1 MGSGCN
7 VLNMVSGRLNND
19 LNTPRDMNSKALI
32 LTALMILVTA
42 SPLVTPTSAVDL
54 EDIEVMETVVNPAN
68 NHTYHLLSA
77 SSWSDA
83 ASVARS
89 LDGFLV
95 TIDDAEED
103 QWIFDTFALGDN
115 TTRHL
120 WTGLSD
126 AQNEGD
132 FRWHDGTPFLYRN
145 WGEGQPGSGNDEDY
159 IHITGTNMG
168 TIEPA
173 TWNDLEDD
181 PQYFPV
187 YGVVEIGEG
196 ADYALRFD
204 GVDDHI
210 FIDAELPVFDG
221 GYLEI
226 EAWVNVPDTDGIQ
239 FITMLGDYGWGL
251 YLNNG
256 YLAYSNEYSMS
267 GNPISN
273 VSIQESV
280 WTHIKVVINTQSGGE
295 FFIDNTSVGLI
306 DVNDSQTPAGDFGS
320 NDCFQSGEDCD
331 ELYIGRMGAGCDCN
345 YFKGM
350 MDDVVISGYSQ
361 DDAGNGS
368 LWKTDVSAWT
378 FPEGEGDSTE
388 DLQGL
393 SGEIIGASWVMPDG
407 TIIAQAMEIENDEYY
422 EGINAEAGDTLLF
435 FMDIPENTRELSVSM
450 FSWEFDEDF
459 EDEIEYEV
467 YVSLNEIPS
476 AWDHDYQ
483 IETFDWGLYVYEY
496 FEWPEEGVYWIT
508 VSSNIDINDLTINAY
523 WEEAPEPPELDEMIE
538 LNDGISITGQTIRR
552 NSGDM
557 LYYYVDLQDE
567 LAELRVNTWGGP
579 GDCELH
585 IALGSL
591 PTTDFGWDD
600 DFLFQESSGRQI
612 GGQTTSDHSYNPGND
627 ETVQI
632 FDAQPGIYYI
642 VMDSY
647 GGCREVTIQAD
658 FTYSPD
664 NVEPESAIE
673 LSAGISYG
681 PLSGFAG
688 LDQYFYIDVPVG
700 TERLEVDLSSGDG
713 EAKLM
718 MRLDQY
724 PTWTTYD
731 KHSNAPGA
739 GDKVG
744 FNDPTPGRWYILLG
758 SEEYYSRID
767 ITASFTDRYVW
778 TYDGEPIQLFNEE
791 EVSGISAPEGEELY
805 FFIDLGD
812 DIAMELVIKTWG
824 GEGDLGLFAEA
835 ENIDWGGFGE
845 DDGPFNGGGGPG
857 GRQAGGTTE
866 YQADE
871 GGADEEIRIFF
882 ATGRIDITM
891 AANADIEDISILAI
905 WEGLDEPRPGPD
917 PDPDPDPEEDVIIPC
932 DEYVEELFAM
942 YDTNN
947 DGDISKEELDDLD
960 DEGFEEAD
968 INRDGV
974 LDLNE
979 AKMDLCSCGNELMI
993 AFDQSGND
1001 EISIEAM
1008 SSIPW
1013 KNEFDF
1019 FEMDRNQDL
1028 YIDLNEIEDY
1038 SENCVT
1044 TYDPLDRDGD
1054 GTPDDKDAFPDDASE
1069 DTDTDGDGVGDNSD
1083 IFASVDND
1091 VVWVSASMLGIILVT
1106 VLGYLVIR
1114 SKKDP
1119 EYAWESQRD
1128 AMSEALL
1135 SGTTNPM
1142 ESSMM
1147 SDMEVQEV
1155 PPPLDLGTPMKEV
1168 PADMIV
1174 ADLFE

>member
-1 MGSGCN
+1 METACN
-7 VLNMVSGRLNND
+7 NWGITSGRLNNNRD
-19 LNTPRDMNSKALI
+19 TPRTMNSKALI
-32 LTALMILVTA
+32 ITALMLVVTA
-42 SPLVTPTSAVDL
+42 SPLVTSTTAVDL
-54 EDIEVMETVVNPAN
+54 EDIVVIETVVNPAN

-126 AQNEGD
+126 EQQEGD

-145 WGEGQPGSGNDEDY
+145 WGEGQPGSGDDEDY

-204 GVDDHI
+204 GDDDHI
-210 FIDAELPVFDG
+210 FIDAELPVFDE
-221 GYLEI
+221 YLEI
-226 EAWVNVPDTDGIQ
+226 EAWVNAPDTDGIQ

-267 GNPISN
+267 ANPTSN
-273 VSIQESV
+273 ISIQENV
-280 WTHIKVVINTQSGGE
+280 WTHIKVIVDTQLGGE
-295 FFIDNTSVGLI
+295 FFIDNQSAGLI
-306 DVNDSQTPAGDFGS
+306 DVNDSQIPAGDFGS

-350 MDDVVISGYSQ
+350 MDDVVISGG
-361 DDAGNGS
+361 DHEDANNE
-368 LWKTDVSAWT
+368 SAWE

-407 TIIAQAMEIENDEYY
+407 TIIAQAMELENGEYY
-422 EGINAEAGDTLLF
+422 DGISANAGDTLLF
-435 FMDIPENTRELSVSM
+435 FMEIPENIRELSLSM
-450 FSWEFDEDF
+450 YSWEIDEDDF
-459 EDEIEYEV
+459 FQDGVEYEI

-476 AWDHDYQ
+476 AWNHDYEM
-483 IETFDWGLYVYEY
+483 ETYDWGLYVYEY
-496 FEWPEEGVYWIT
+496 FEWPDEGVYWMT
-508 VSSNIDINDLTINAY
+508 VSANIDINNLEINAY
-523 WEEAPEPPELDEMIE
+523 WEEAPEPPELEEMTE
-538 LNDGISITGQTIRR
+538 LNDGISVTGQTITR
-552 NSGDM
+552 NSGKS

-567 LAELRVNTWGGP
+567 LAELRVNTWDGP

-585 IALGSL
+585 IALGAL
-591 PTTDFGWDD
+591 PSTDDFGWIEDD
-600 DFLFQESSGRQI
+600 WMITESEGSSGRQI
-612 GGQTTSDHSYNPGND
+612 GGQDTSDHSYNSGND

-642 VMDSY
+642 MMTSY
-647 GGCREVTIQAD
+647 GGCRQVTIQAD

-664 NVEPESAIE
+664 NVNPESAIQ
-673 LSAGISYG
+673 LTAGISYG
-681 PLSGFAG
+681 PLSGFNG

-700 TERLEVDLSSGDG
+700 TERLEVDLNDGDG

-731 KHSNAPGA
+731 MHSNAPGA
-739 GDKVG
+739 GDKIG

-791 EVSGISAPEGEELY
+791 EISGISAPEGEELY

-812 DIAMELVIKTWG
+812 ETAMELIIKTWG

-835 ENIDWGGFGE
+835 ENFEWGDFG
-845 DDGPFNGGGGPG
+845 DGPG
-857 GRQAGGTTE
+857 GRQFGDTTE
-866 YQADE
+866 YESDWND
-871 GGADEEIRIFF
+871 ADEEISIFF

-891 AANADIEDISILAI
+891 VANTDIEDISIIAI
-905 WEGLDEPRPGPD
+905 WEGFDRPGPD
-917 PDPDPDPEEDVIIPC
+917 PDPDPDPDPTGTEIIPC
-932 DEYVEELFAM
+932 DEYAKQVFEESDL
-942 YDTNN
+942 NR
-947 DGDISKEELDDLD
+947 DGDISKEEFIGSTGAAGDY
-960 DEGFEEAD
+960 FEEFD
-968 INRDGV
+968 YNKDGV

-979 AKMDLCSCGNELMI
+979 VESEACTCNNELELVFEQI
-993 AFDQSGND
+993 GSDQA
-1001 EISIEAM
+1001 SIEFL
-1008 SSIPW
+1008 SSIAW
-1013 KNEFDF
+1013 KNDFDF
-1019 FEMDRNQDL
+1019 FEIDRDGDFSIN
-1028 YIDLNEIEDY
+1028 YEEIDGYLEI
-1038 SENCVT
+1038 CVT
-1044 TYDPLDRDGD
+1044 TYDPHDRDGD
-1054 GTPDDKDAFPDDASE
+1054 GTPDDKDAFPDDPSE

-1083 IFASVDND
+1083 ILASIDND
-1091 VVWVSASMLGIILVT
+1091 VVWVSASMLGLILVT
-1106 VLGYLVIR
+1106 VLGYLVVR
-1114 SKKDP
+1114 SKKEP
-1119 EYAWESQRD
+1119 EYAWDNEDD
-1128 AMSEALL
+1128 AMSEAILGG
-1135 SGTTNPM
+1135 STGQM

-1147 SDMEVQEV
+1147 PNIAIQEIPPALDLGPPVQEV
-1155 PPPLDLGTPMKEV
+1155 PE
-1168 PADMIV
+1168 DMTV
-1174 ADLFE
+1174 ADLFD

>member
-1 MGSGCN
+1 MATACN
-7 VLNMVSGRLNND
+7 NWGNTGGRLNN
-19 LNTPRDMNSKALI
+19 NRITPIDMNSKALI
-32 LTALMILVTA
+32 ITALMLLVTA
-42 SPLVTPTSAVDL
+42 SPLVTSTTAADL
-54 EDIEVMETVVNPAN
+54 EDIVVLETAVNPAN

-126 AQNEGD
+126 EQQEGD

-145 WGEGQPGSGNDEDY
+145 WGEGQPGSGDDEDY

-204 GVDDHI
+204 GDDDHI
-210 FIDAELPVFDG
+210 YIDAELPVFD

-226 EAWVNVPDTDGIQ
+226 EAWVNVPEIDGIQ
-239 FITMLGDYGWGL
+239 FVTMLGDYGWGL
-251 YLNNG
+251 YLNDG

-267 GNPISN
+267 ANPTSS
-273 VSIQESV
+273 VSIQENV
-280 WTHIKVVINTQSGGE
+280 WTHIKVIVDAQLGGE
-295 FFIDNTSVGLI
+295 FFIDNQSAGLI
-306 DVNDSQTPAGDFGS
+306 DVNDSQIPEGDFGS

-350 MDDVVISGYSQ
+350 MDDVVISGNSQ
-361 DDAGNGS
+361 DDAGNEYHE
-368 LWKTDVSAWT
+368 SAWK

-388 DLQGL
+388 DEQGR
-393 SGEIIGASWVMPDG
+393 SGEIVGASWVMPDG
-407 TIIAQAMEIENDEYY
+407 TIIAQAMELENGEYY
-422 EGINAEAGDTLLF
+422 QGISANAGDTLLF
-435 FMDIPENTRELSVSM
+435 FMEIPENIRELSLSM
-450 FSWEFDEDF
+450 YSWEIDEDDF
-459 EDEIEYEV
+459 FQDNVEYEV

-476 AWDHDYQ
+476 AWNHDYEM
-483 IETFDWGLYVYEY
+483 ETFDWGLYVYEY
-496 FEWPEEGVYWIT
+496 FEWPDEGIYWIT
-508 VSSNIDINDLTINAY
+508 ISSNIDINNLEINAY
-523 WEEAPEPPELDEMIE
+523 WKEAPEPPELDEMTE
-538 LNDGISITGQTIRR
+538 LNDGISVTGQTITR
-552 NSGDM
+552 NSGKS

-585 IALGSL
+585 IALGAL
-591 PTTDFGWDD
+591 PNTDDWGWIEDD
-600 DFLFQESSGRQI
+600 WMLTESEGSSGRQI
-612 GGQTTSDHSYNPGND
+612 GGQDTSDHSYNSGND

-642 VMDSY
+642 MMTSY
-647 GGCREVTIQAD
+647 GGCRQVTIQAD

-664 NVEPESAIE
+664 NVDPESAIE
-673 LSAGISYG
+673 LTAGLSYG
-681 PLSGFAG
+681 PLSGFSG

-700 TERLEVDLSSGDG
+700 TERLEVDLNDGDG

-778 TYDGEPIQLFNEE
+778 TYDGEPIQLFNDEE
-791 EVSGISAPEGEELY
+791 IAGISAPEGEELY

-812 DIAMELVIKTWG
+812 ETTMGLIIETWG
-824 GEGDLGLFAEA
+824 GEGDLGLFAET
-835 ENIDWGGFGE
+835 ENIDWGDF
-845 DDGPFNGGGGPG
+845 DGGPV
-857 GRQAGGTTE
+857 GRQFGDTTE
-866 YQADE
+866 YESDW
-871 GGADEEIRIFF
+871 GGADEEIDIFF

-891 AANADIEDISILAI
+891 VANTDIEDISIIAI
-905 WEGLDEPRPGPD
+905 WERFDRPSPD
-917 PDPDPDPEEDVIIPC
+917 PDPDPDPVRNEVIPC
-932 DEYVEELFAM
+932 DEYVEELFAEV
-942 YDTNN
+942 DING
-947 DGDISKEELDDLD
+947 DGDISEKEFDG
-960 DEGFEEAD
+960 EGFGEAD

-974 LDLNE
+974 IDINE
-979 AKMDLCSCGNELMI
+979 AKVEFCSCGNELLV
-993 AFDQSGND
+993 AFDQLGGD
-1001 EISIEAM
+1001 EISIEMM

-1013 KNEFDF
+1013 KNDFDF
-1019 FEMDRNQDL
+1019 FKIDKNRDL
-1028 YIDLNEIEDY
+1028 YVDMDEIDDY

-1054 GTPDDKDAFPDDASE
+1054 GTPDDKDAFPDDPSE

-1083 IFASVDND
+1083 MLATIDND
-1091 VVWVSASMLGIILVT
+1091 VVWVSASMLGLILVT
-1106 VLGYLVIR
+1106 VLGYLVVR
-1114 SKKDP
+1114 SKKET
-1119 EYAWESQRD
+1119 EYGWENQKD
-1128 AMSEALL
+1128 ALSEAMLGE
-1135 SGTTNPM
+1135 STNQM

-1147 SDMEVQEV
+1147 PNIAIQEIPPALDLGPPIQEV
-1155 PPPLDLGTPMKEV
+1155 PE
-1168 PADMIV
+1168 DMTV
-1174 ADLFE
+1174 ADLFD

>member
-1 MGSGCN
+1 MATACN
-7 VLNMVSGRLNND
+7 NWDNTGGRLNN
-19 LNTPRDMNSKALI
+19 NRITPIDMNSKALI
-32 LTALMILVTA
+32 ITALMLLVTA
-42 SPLVTPTSAVDL
+42 SPLVTSTTAVDL
-54 EDIEVMETVVNPAN
+54 EDIVVIETVVNPAN

-126 AQNEGD
+126 SQQEGD

-145 WGEGQPGSGNDEDY
+145 WGEGQPGSGDDEDY

-204 GVDDHI
+204 GDDDHI

-267 GNPISN
+267 ANPTSN
-273 VSIQESV
+273 ISIQENV
-280 WTHIKVVINTQSGGE
+280 WTHVKVIVNSELNFGGGE
-295 FFIDNTSVGLI
+295 FFIDNLSAGLI
-306 DVNDSQTPAGDFGS
+306 DVNDTQIPEGDFGS

-350 MDDVVISGYSQ
+350 MDDVVISGNSQ
-361 DDAGNGS
+361 DGAGNEYNQ
-368 LWKTDVSAWT
+368 SAWR

-388 DLQGL
+388 DHQGL
-393 SGEIIGASWVMPDG
+393 SGEIVGASWVMPDG
-407 TIIAQAMEIENDEYY
+407 TIIAQAMEIENEEYY

-435 FMDIPENTRELSVSM
+435 FMEIPENTRELTVSM
-450 FSWEFDEDF
+450 FSWEFDEGFDG
-459 EDEIEYEV
+459 ETEYEI

-483 IETFDWGLYVYEY
+483 IESFDWGLYIYEY

-523 WEEAPEPPELDEMIE
+523 WEEAPEPPELDEMTE
-538 LNDGISITGQTIRR
+538 LSDGISVTGQTIRR
-552 NSGDM
+552 NSDDS

-567 LAELRVNTWGGP
+567 LAELRINTWGGP

-585 IALGSL
+585 IALGAL
-591 PTTDFGWDD
+591 PTTDYGWED
-600 DFLFQESSGRQI
+600 DFDFAIESSGRQI
-612 GGQTTSDHSYNPGND
+612 DAGQTTTDHSYNSGND

-642 VMDSY
+642 IMNSY

-664 NVEPESAIE
+664 NVNPESAIE
-673 LSAGISYG
+673 LTAGLSYG
-681 PLSGFAG
+681 PLSGFDG

-700 TERLEVDLSSGDG
+700 TERLEVDLNDGDG

-739 GDKVG
+739 GDKIG

-791 EVSGISAPEGEELY
+791 EIAGMSAPEGEELY

-812 DIAMELVIKTWG
+812 ETAMELNIKTWG
-824 GEGDLGLFAEA
+824 GEGNLGLFAEA
-835 ENIDWGGFGE
+835 ENFEW
-845 DDGPFNGGGGPG
+845 DDDFGGGGPDQDN
-857 GRQAGGTTE
+857 RESDDTTE
-866 YQADE
+866 YESDWN
-871 GGADEEIRIFF
+871 GADEEISMFF
-882 ATGRIDITM
+882 TTGRIDITM
-891 AANADIEDISILAI
+891 VANTDIEDISIIAN
-905 WEGLDEPRPGPD
+905 WDGFDRPGPD
-917 PDPDPDPEEDVIIPC
+917 PEPEPEPDPEPVADEVIPC
-932 DEYVEELFAM
+932 DKYVEEMFAEI
-942 YDTNN
+942 DIKN
-947 DGDISKEELDDLD
+947 DGDISVDEIFIEDLED
-960 DEGFEEAD
+960 AD

-979 AKMDLCSCGNELMI
+979 AKIEFCSCGNELLI
-993 AFDQSGND
+993 TFDQLGAD
-1001 EISIEAM
+1001 EVSIEMM

-1013 KNEFDF
+1013 KNDFDF
-1019 FEMDRNQDL
+1019 FEVDKNGDL
-1028 YIDLNEIEDY
+1028 YVDMDEINDY
-1038 SENCVT
+1038 SENCIT

-1054 GTPDDKDAFPDDASE
+1054 GTPDDKDAFPDDPSE
-1069 DTDTDGDGVGDNSD
+1069 DKDTDGDGVGDNSD
-1083 IFASVDND
+1083 MLASVDND
-1091 VVWVSASMLGIILVT
+1091 LVWVSASMLGLILVT

-1114 SKKDP
+1114 SKKEPD
-1119 EYAWESQRD
+1119 YGWENQNDS
-1128 AMSEALL
+1128 MSEAMLGE
-1135 SGTTNPM
+1135 SSNQM

-1147 SDMEVQEV
+1147 PNIAMQEIPPALDLGPPIQEV
-1155 PPPLDLGTPMKEV
+1155 PE
-1168 PADMIV
+1168 DMTV
-1174 ADLFE
+1174 ADLFD